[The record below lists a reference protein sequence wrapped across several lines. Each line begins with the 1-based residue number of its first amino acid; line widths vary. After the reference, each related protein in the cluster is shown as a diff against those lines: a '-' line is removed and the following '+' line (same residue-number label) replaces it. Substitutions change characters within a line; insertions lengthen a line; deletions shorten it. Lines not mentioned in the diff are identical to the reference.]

1 MLAYM
6 KRQWFLVL
14 IAGLLFATIL
24 FYVYDQN
31 KDNLPAK
38 SVGGKDVVFSV
49 AQTDVTTDELYT
61 NLYNQG
67 GLDII
72 YMLFERGVV
81 HAAVETTDVMKTKAE
96 VDVEGVKTNFS
107 DYYGVDAYETYL
119 VEALKSMGYT
129 KLEDLTDYFIYTYKL
144 QELTNAHIDAN
155 MDTLLADF
163 QVTNQPRLVSH
174 ALVMMDDPANPTAEE
189 TARFEEAKAAYANGM
204 SFEDVVVNYSDD
216 TSNNMIKGSLGYM
229 DVTTQYEENFLNAAL
244 ALTEAGQVSD
254 WIQTS
259 YGWHL
264 IRVDAMDLESLK
276 EYQEFYTAILSTDPS
291 LQANVIWSKAKELN
305 VDFLGNDE
313 LKAEI
318 LNYMGIEE

>member
-1 MLAYM
+1 M
-6 KRQWFLVL
+6 
-14 IAGLLFATIL
+14 
-24 FYVYDQN
+24 
-31 KDNLPAK
+31 
-38 SVGGKDVVFSV
+38 
-49 AQTDVTTDELYT
+49 E
-61 NLYNQG
+61 
-67 GLDII
+67 
-72 YMLFERGVV
+72 
-81 HAAVETTDVMKTKAE
+81 
-96 VDVEGVKTNFS
+96 
-107 DYYGVDAYETYL
+107 
-119 VEALKSMGYT
+119 
-129 KLEDLTDYFIYTYKL
+129 
-144 QELTNAHIDAN
+144 
-155 MDTLLADF
+155 TLLADF

-189 TARFEEAKAAYANGM
+189 TTRFEEAKAAYANGM